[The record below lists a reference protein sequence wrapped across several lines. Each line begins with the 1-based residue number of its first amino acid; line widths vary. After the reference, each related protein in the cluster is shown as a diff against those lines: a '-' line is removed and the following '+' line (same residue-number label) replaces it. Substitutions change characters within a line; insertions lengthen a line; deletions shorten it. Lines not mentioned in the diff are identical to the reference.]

1 MNSKSL
7 IESLLFVSAKALS
20 VKDLADFLQEDKK
33 KVEEILQELSAEYN
47 NKERGIRII
56 ENNKKYQMAS
66 SPENSKELRK
76 FLQREISTELTPA
89 SLETLTI
96 IAYRGPIKKSDLEKI
111 RGINCSLIL
120 RNLLLRGLIEELTDK
135 NEEEKLYALSFDFI
149 KFLGVNT
156 VKDLPDY
163 DKFHNNKDI
172 DRVLG
177 RDILD
182 EESSPELLYNEELV
196 ESSDEAQVESDKS
209 ESKNEEDDNDEER
222 NEEKFEEEFK
232 EEDTDDEDDAGE
244 EDDDKDDEEEDDD
257 EEDED
262 SDDEED
268 ENEDSD
274 DQK

>member
-1 MNSKSL
+1 M
-7 IESLLFVSAKALS
+7 
-20 VKDLADFLQEDKK
+20 
-33 KVEEILQELSAEYN
+33 
-47 NKERGIRII
+47 
-56 ENNKKYQMAS
+56 
-66 SPENSKELRK
+66 LR
-76 FLQREISTELTPA
+76 R
-89 SLETLTI
+89 
-96 IAYRGPIKKSDLEKI
+96 
-111 RGINCSLIL
+111 
-120 RNLLLRGLIEELTDK
+120 
-135 NEEEKLYALSFDFI
+135 ALSFDFI

-196 ESSDEAQVESDKS
+196 ESSDEAQVEFDKS

-222 NEEKFEEEFK
+222 NEEEYEEEFK
-232 EEDTDDEDDAGE
+232 EEDTDNEDDAGK
-244 EDDDKDDEEEDDD
+244 DDDEDDEEEDDD

>member
-156 VKDLPDY
+156 VKDLSDY

-182 EESSPELLYNEELV
+182 EESSPELLYNEELI

-209 ESKNEEDDNDEER
+209 GSKNEENGNDEER
-222 NEEKFEEEFK
+222 NEEEPKEEFE
-232 EEDTDDEDDAGE
+232 EEDTDDEDDAGK
-244 EDDDKDDEEEDDD
+244 DDDEDDEEEYDDEENEDNDD

-262 SDDEED
+262 NDD
-268 ENEDSD
+268 
-274 DQK
+274 